1 MTMVPLY
8 GFLEGDSLGL
18 LILAEEDETVA
29 SLSNKLVRSAAVR
42 VTVGRARLIFDGCLL
57 DPSLTVRGAG
67 MKPLSRFDVRVT
79 EDP

>member
-29 SLSNKLVRSAAVR
+29 SLSSKLVRSAAVR
-42 VTVGRARLIFDGCLL
+42 VAVGRTRLLFEGCLL
-57 DPSLTVRGAG
+57 DPSLPVKGAG
-67 MKPLSRFDVRVT
+67 MKPLSRFDVRVS
-79 EDP
+79 EGK